1 LKKESLLAPSSGVA
15 KILDESIRIL
25 EGPNC
30 RRRSPDCRFH
40 YYWSYQIPR
49 RINLISA
56 VTLWIQLRILY
67 FTTGKQKT
75 SIYFAWRNRNTFMFF
90 ET

>member
-40 YYWSYQIPR
+40 Y
-49 RINLISA
+49 
-56 VTLWIQLRILY
+56 
-67 FTTGKQKT
+67 
-75 SIYFAWRNRNTFMFF
+75 
-90 ET
+90 